1 MPKKKKK
8 LSKAKKHRLLKAA
21 VLLIVL
27 IILFIVLC
35 YLTPGESDTLSA
47 SGEYTHLEL
56 PAPVKGEQI
65 VEHTG
70 YILSYNEE
78 AEQPSYVC
86 YELTREEV
94 YGALD
99 RADDFR
105 EDKSIRTGSAI
116 LSDYKGSGYDRG
128 HMAPAADFKWSAE
141 AMSDTFYLSNMS
153 PQVPSFNR
161 GIWGDLEAVVRQ
173 MAVDNEKICVATGPV
188 LTDGPYKTIGKNN
201 VAVPNQYYKVIL
213 DYTDPDIKAIGFV
226 LPNSDKT
233 EKLETYI
240 MSVDEV
246 EEITGLDFFYQL
258 PDEEEAVI
266 ESSVDVSKWNLKPY
280 TGTKDE
286 NRTLI
291 DNPVAGTGDQSEVL
305 DLFLEVFTRFRHEV
319 FALLGITDI
328 ARSLGLI

>member
-27 IILFIVLC
+27 VILFIVLC
-35 YLTPGESDTLSA
+35 YLTPSEGETLKS
-47 SGEYTHLEL
+47 SGEYTNLEL
-56 PAPVKGEQI
+56 PLPVKGEQI
-65 VEHTG
+65 VSHTG

-78 AEQPSYVC
+78 AEQPSYVA

-99 RADDFR
+99 RGDDFR
-105 EDKSIRTGSAI
+105 EDKSIKTGSAV

-173 MAVDNEKICVATGPV
+173 FAVDNEKIYVCTGPV
-188 LTDGPYKTIGKNN
+188 LTDGPYKSIGKNN
-201 VAVPNQYYKVIL
+201 VAVPNRYYKVIL

-226 LPNSDKT
+226 LPNSDET

-266 ESSVDVSKWNLKPY
+266 ESSVDASKWTLKPC

-286 NRTLI
+286 NKTLI
-291 DNPVAGTGDQSEVL
+291 DNPVTGSEQGSEVL
-305 DLFLEVFTRFRHEV
+305 DLFFEV
-319 FALLGITDI
+319 FARFRKELFDLLGITGI
-328 ARSLGLI
+328 AREFGLI

>member
-27 IILFIVLC
+27 VILFIVLC
-35 YLTPGESDTLSA
+35 YLTPSEGETLKS
-47 SGEYTHLEL
+47 SGEYTNLEL
-56 PAPVKGEQI
+56 PLPVKGEQI
-65 VEHTG
+65 VSHTG

-78 AEQPSYVC
+78 AEQPSYVA
-86 YELTREEV
+86 YDLTREEV

-99 RADDFR
+99 RGDDFR
-105 EDKSIRTGSAI
+105 EDKSIKTGSAV

-153 PQVPSFNR
+153 PQVPAFNR

-173 MAVDNEKICVATGPV
+173 FAVDNEKIYVCTGPV

-201 VAVPNQYYKVIL
+201 VAVPNRYYKVIL

-226 LPNSDKT
+226 LPNSDET

-240 MSVDEV
+240 MSIDEV

-266 ESSVDVSKWNLKPY
+266 ESSVDASKWTLKPY

-286 NRTLI
+286 NKTLI
-291 DNPVAGTGDQSEVL
+291 DNPVTGSNQGSEVL
-305 DLFLEVFTRFRHEV
+305 DLFFEV
-319 FALLGITDI
+319 FARFRKELFDLLGITKI
-328 ARSLGLI
+328 AREFGLI

>member
-1 MPKKKKK
+1 MPKKKK

-27 IILFIVLC
+27 IILFIVMC
-35 YLTPGESDTLSA
+35 YITPSESETLSA
-47 SGEYTHLEL
+47 SGEYTDLEL
-56 PAPVKGEQI
+56 PYPIPGEQI
-65 VEHTG
+65 VRHTG

-78 AEQPSYVC
+78 AEQPSYVA

-99 RADDFR
+99 RGDDFR
-105 EDKSIRTGSAI
+105 EDKSIKTGSAV

-173 MAVDNEKICVATGPV
+173 MAVDNEKVYIATGPV
-188 LTDGPYKTIGKNN
+188 LTDGPYRTIGKNQ

-226 LPNSDKT
+226 LPNSDET
-233 EKLETYI
+233 EKLETYV
-240 MSVDEV
+240 MSIDEV
-246 EEITGLDFFYQL
+246 EKITGLDFFYQL
-258 PDEEEAVI
+258 PDDEEAVI

-286 NRTLI
+286 NKTLL
-291 DNPVAGTGDQSEVL
+291 DNPVTGNSEKDKIL
-305 DLFLEVFTRFRHEV
+305 DLFLEVFTRFKKEV

-328 ARSLGLI
+328 ARDLGLL